1 MKDRFDLENEIN
13 ELHTYADQIDLVSDT
28 IINTTKDIDKDTI
41 INALSGLSTLLN
53 MKTNKLFDTFCEVFK
68 LDQYKETIQ

>member
-13 ELHTYADQIDLVSDT
+13 ELHTYADQIDLVSDS
-28 IINTTKDIDKDTI
+28 IINTTKDIDKDAI

-53 MKTNKLFDTFCEVFK
+53 MKTSKLFDTFCEVFK
-68 LDQYKETIQ
+68 LDQYKETA

>member
-13 ELHTYADQIDLVSDT
+13 ELHTYADQIDLVSDS
-28 IINTTKDIDKDTI
+28 IINATKDIDKDTI
-41 INALSGLSTLLN
+41 INALSGLGTLLN

>member
-13 ELHTYADQIDLVSDT
+13 ELHTYADQIDLVSNT
-28 IINTTKDIDKDTI
+28 IISTAKDIDKDTI

>member
-13 ELHTYADQIDLVSDT
+13 ELHTYADQIDLVSES
-28 IINTTKDIDKDTI
+28 IMNTVDDVDKDTI
-41 INALSGLSTLLN
+41 INALIGINTLLR

-68 LDQYKETIQ
+68 LDQYRETM

>member
-13 ELHTYADQIDLVSDT
+13 ELHTYVDQIDLVSDS
-28 IINTTKDIDKDTI
+28 IINTAKDIDKDTI

-68 LDQYKETIQ
+68 LDQYKETV

>member
-13 ELHTYADQIDLVSDT
+13 ELHTYADQIDLVSDS
-28 IINTTKDIDKDTI
+28 IINTTKDIDKDAI

>member
-13 ELHTYADQIDLVSDT
+13 ELHTYADQIDLVSDS
-28 IINTTKDIDKDTI
+28 IINTDKDIDKDTI

-68 LDQYKETIQ
+68 LDQYKETV